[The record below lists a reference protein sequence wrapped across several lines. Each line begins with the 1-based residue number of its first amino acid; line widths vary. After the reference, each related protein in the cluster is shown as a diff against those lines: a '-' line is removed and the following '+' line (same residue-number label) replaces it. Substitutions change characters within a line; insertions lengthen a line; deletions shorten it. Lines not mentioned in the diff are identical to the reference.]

1 MWSRKE
7 LKTSAKQLLKLN
19 YWKAV
24 VVGIVL
30 SFLQVSG
37 TASGSN
43 AAKDSDLSSTLASLD
58 HGSLVMAIRVIWVA
72 IAVSAIIH
80 LVLKIL
86 LWNPLEVGCQKFYL
100 NCKTGD
106 SKMKDMLFAF
116 KNRYAHVG
124 VVMLFRAIFTF
135 LWGLLLIIPGIVKS
149 YEYMMIP
156 YIPADDPTVSRKDA
170 FAQSKAMMKGIKWS
184 AFVLDLSFIG
194 WILLSLVTLGLVG
207 IFYAEPYMNLTHAEL
222 YYSLKERNA
231 ATAAD

>member
-86 LWNPLEVGCQKFYL
+86 LWNPLEVGCQKFY
-100 NCKTGD
+100 
-106 SKMKDMLFAF
+106 
-116 KNRYAHVG
+116 
-124 VVMLFRAIFTF
+124 
-135 LWGLLLIIPGIVKS
+135 
-149 YEYMMIP
+149 
-156 YIPADDPTVSRKDA
+156 
-170 FAQSKAMMKGIKWS
+170 QSFW
-184 AFVLDLSFIG
+184 
-194 WILLSLVTLGLVG
+194 
-207 IFYAEPYMNLTHAEL
+207 
-222 YYSLKERNA
+222 R
-231 ATAAD
+231 

>member
-116 KNRYAHVG
+116 KNRYAYVG

-156 YIPADDPTVSRKDA
+156 YILADDPTVSRKDA
-170 FAQSKAMMKGIKWS
+170 FAQSKAMMKGNKWS

-222 YYSLKERNA
+222 YYSLKEQNA